1 MTLIQT
7 ADLDIIQDCNKNE
20 LNYFVYGLGVEPY
33 NNWEYARKKIK
44 LAQLTDAEKS
54 LIESFCKDIKGESY
68 ERTVAFWSRWYLL
81 RRCSDFRKIKQT
93 PAAIRTSTLRPNFTG
108 REFDETFSKTM
119 RKMWVQFAKA
129 GNPSLSAEIS
139 PDGKAKV

>member
-44 LAQLTDAEKS
+44 LAQLTDAEKE
-54 LIESFCKDIKGESY
+54 LVESFCKDVKGESY
-68 ERTVAFWSRWYLL
+68 ERTSRLFEQIVFIAPL
-81 RRCSDFRKIKQT
+81 FKLSENQT
-93 PAAIRTSTLRPNFTG
+93 NAGGKSYTYYFTP
-108 REFDETFSKTM
+108 EFHG
-119 RKMWVQFAKA
+119 Q
-129 GNPSLSAEIS
+129 GI
-139 PDGKAKV
+139 